1 VDQQLARLLDDL
13 YEEGRAH
20 DGPLADRLLRL
31 RNMTPDAARLIA
43 LLIRVRR
50 ATSVLEIG
58 TSNGYSAIWF
68 ADAVRDTG
76 GLLTTV
82 EIDEDRVAVALRNL
96 ARAGVE
102 EHVDV
107 VHGDGADVLAKLP
120 DSSVDLV
127 VLDAERPAYV
137 EYWTQLW
144 RVLKPYGVVAVD
156 NAVSH
161 REQVVAFRDLLTED
175 RRSTCSSTNWA
186 TGCSPGSGSADPR
199 RRGTRPGGLSCSGTA
214 AQQTPDPCAGRGR
227 AGFR

>member
-137 EYWTQLW
+137 EYWTQLR

-156 NAVSH
+156 YAVSH

-175 RRSTCSSTNWA
+175 PA
-186 TGCSPGSGSADPR
+186 FDVQLHELGDGVLTGVR
-199 RRGTRPGGLSCSGTA
+199 VR
-214 AQQTPDPCAGRGR
+214 
-227 AGFR
+227 